1 MRSAHVTRIDIAARA
16 EASGSGGR
24 ATSRAESSMVRK
36 ALIPAMAFG
45 HRPAVRTPAPV
56 TAFPKSR

>member
-1 MRSAHVTRIDIAARA
+1 
-16 EASGSGGR
+16 
-24 ATSRAESSMVRK
+24 MVRK